1 MATLTY
7 NRAGRA
13 LRFDLSDPE
22 IVIIDAIVSARGL
35 PVIES
40 QLNELFREYVQRKRD
55 REISQIQE
63 KLATLTDTQRQ
74 AIVTIL
80 NS

>member
-7 NRAGRA
+7 NRVGQV
-13 LRFDLSDPE
+13 LRFDLSAAE
-22 IVIIDAIVSARGL
+22 VQIVDAVIAARGISA
-35 PVIES
+35 IENH
-40 QLNELFREYVQRKRD
+40 LNELFREYLQRKRD
-55 REISQIQE
+55 QEIARIQE
-63 KLATLTDTQRQ
+63 KLATLTDAQRQ

>member
-1 MATLTY
+1 MANLTY

-35 PVIES
+35 PVIEN